1 MQCQVS
7 LSIIAPRQLPLLRHV
22 YNGVCVHSCLLFL
35 MIDGLYF
42 SFRQGSSGTKN
53 VVLLFSIDF
62 HWSFHVV

>member
-42 SFRQGSSGTKN
+42 SFR
-53 VVLLFSIDF
+53 
-62 HWSFHVV
+62 